1 MKLSIRRLR
10 EVIRK
15 SLAGS
20 QPDET
25 YSMELMDD
33 PAFSEKSVYV
43 PDDVKKKIRKWAKD
57 MKLSSR

>member
-33 PAFSEKSVYV
+33 PAFSEKSVHV
-43 PDDVKKKIRKWAKD
+43 PDDIKKKNSKMGKRYEII
-57 MKLSSR
+57 